1 MNACTKDIK
10 KSMLKEDEK
19 VPDKDENRGEKHRKK
34 H

>member
-1 MNACTKDIK
+1 MNVCTRGIK
-10 KSMLKEDEK
+10 NALKEDEK